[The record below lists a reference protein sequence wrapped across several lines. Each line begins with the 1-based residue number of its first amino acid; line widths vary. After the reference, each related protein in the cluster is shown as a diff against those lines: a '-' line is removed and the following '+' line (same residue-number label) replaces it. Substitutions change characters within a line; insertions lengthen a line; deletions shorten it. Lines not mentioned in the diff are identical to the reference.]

1 MIAMNTNEFQIKL
14 QKAQD
19 LMQQEKY
26 DNALELLE
34 ELKEI
39 EKLGDFDYSLTH
51 KLYQLISN
59 SKSLYNQQ
67 KILKIV
73 NSTSEHED
81 SMSFIDLTK
90 KLKEEE
96 DIELEVS
103 ILRREI
109 ELLILRS
116 LLKCQIQEDRLLFP
130 K

>member
-73 NSTSEHED
+73 NKASENED
-81 SMSFIDLTK
+81 SISFFDLKK
-90 KLKEEE
+90 KLQEEN
-96 DIELEVS
+96 IELEVS

-109 ELLILRS
+109 EILILRS
-116 LLKCQIQEDRLLFP
+116 LLNCKIQEDRLLFP

>member
-1 MIAMNTNEFQIKL
+1 MDAKELHFKIQE
-14 QKAQD
+14 AQM
-19 LMQQEKY
+19 LMQEEKY
-26 DNALELLE
+26 RAALILLE

-39 EKLGDFDYSLTH
+39 EKLGDFDYNLTH

-67 KILKIV
+67 KILKII
-73 NSTSEHED
+73 NSASENED
-81 SMSFIDLTK
+81 SISFIDLIK

-96 DIELEVS
+96 NIELEIS

-109 ELLILRS
+109 EILILRS
-116 LLKCQIQEDRLLFP
+116 LLNCQIQEDRVLFS

>member
-19 LMQQEKY
+19 LMQQERY
-26 DNALELLE
+26 DHALELLE

-59 SKSLYNQQ
+59 SKSLLNQQ

>member
-1 MIAMNTNEFQIKL
+1 MDAKELHIKI
-14 QKAQD
+14 QEAEK
-19 LMQQEKY
+19 LMQEEEYK
-26 DNALELLE
+26 DALILLE

-39 EKLGDFDYSLTH
+39 EKSGDFDYSLTH

-67 KILKIV
+67 KILKII
-73 NSTSEHED
+73 NNTTENED
-81 SMSFIDLTK
+81 SISFANLKK

-96 DIELEVS
+96 NIELEVS

-109 ELLILRS
+109 EILILRS